1 MKQENPE
8 HPTKKIV
15 KDQSGQTFIE
25 FVLLLASIVI
35 IAYSFM
41 RLTNGGIR
49 DRWTKMAQMVLDDE
63 TQTLS
68 PR

>member
-1 MKQENPE
+1 MNNQ
-8 HPTKKIV
+8 KIDHNTEKLI
-15 KDQSGQTFIE
+15 KDQSGQTLVE
-25 FVLLLASIVI
+25 FVLLLASIAI

-63 TQTLS
+63 SQQLTT
-68 PR
+68 R